1 MKRIAIICVVLL
13 LFTVGCN
20 KKEDTKPILNNI
32 EFDVDITYYNEKYSA
47 KGSIDAKNKLI
58 LKFEEPLEID
68 GMEFMIDGDDTEINY
83 KGLTY
88 KPSKDTLLS
97 SAVGL
102 LYRAMNA
109 FNTEKADFEYSSKNY
124 SVSANVDERE
134 VFMNFSP
141 SGLPL
146 DIECQSAG
154 FYAEFSDLAV
164 LKNE

>member
-1 MKRIAIICVVLL
+1 MKRFVIICVVLV

-32 EFDVDITYYNEKYSA
+32 EFDIDITYYNEQYSA
-47 KGSIDAKNKLI
+47 HASIDDKNKLT
-58 LKFEEPLEID
+58 LKLKEPLEIE
-68 GMEFMIDGDDTEINY
+68 GMEFTLDDSDATINY

-88 KPSKDTLLS
+88 KPSKESLLS

-102 LYRAMNA
+102 FYGAMNSFGA
-109 FNTEKADFEYSSKNY
+109 EKADFEYSDKNH
-124 SVSANVDERE
+124 SVTATNEQGEFS
-134 VFMNFSP
+134 MNFSP

-146 DIECQSAG
+146 NMESSSGA
-154 FYAEFSDLAV
+154 FRAEFSDLTV

>member
-1 MKRIAIICVVLL
+1 MKRFAIICVVFL

-32 EFDVDITYYNEKYSA
+32 EFNVDITYYNEKYSA
-47 KGSIDAKNKLI
+47 KGSIDAKNKLT
-58 LKFEEPLEID
+58 LEFKEPLEIK
-68 GMEFMIDGDDTEINY
+68 GMEFTLDGTDTTINY

-88 KPSKDTLLS
+88 KPSKDVLLS
-97 SAVGL
+97 SAAGL
-102 LYRAMNA
+102 FYKAMIS
-109 FNTEKADFEYSSKNY
+109 FGTEKAEFEYSSKNY
-124 SVSANVDERE
+124 SVSAKGDNGE
-134 VFMNFSP
+134 FLMSFSP

-154 FYAEFSDLAV
+154 FYAEFSDLSV